1 MQADD
6 ALRGRESPR
15 SFTRIALPPKMIHHA
30 SAPID
35 YYEHDKRTTE
45 KFPTYS
51 VRQFFAPAKTMTL
64 LIIFS
69 MLLVAGCASEHSSK
83 KSPADRSFFD
93 SPDVESLH

>member
-6 ALRGRESPR
+6 ALRGRESPH

-35 YYEHDKRTTE
+35 YYEYASGRRKNSPHIPLGNSSR
-45 KFPTYS
+45 P
-51 VRQFFAPAKTMTL
+51 VKTMTL
-64 LIIFS
+64 LIVFS
-69 MLLVAGCASEHSSK
+69 VLLVAGCASEHSSK
-83 KSPADRSFFD
+83 KSPADQSFFD